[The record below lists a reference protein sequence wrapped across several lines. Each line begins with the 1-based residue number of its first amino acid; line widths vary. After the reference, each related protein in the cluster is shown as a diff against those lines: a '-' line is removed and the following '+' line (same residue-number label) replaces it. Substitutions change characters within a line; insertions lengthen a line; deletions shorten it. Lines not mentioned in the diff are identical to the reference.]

1 MQYPLF
7 QYFKLFTKLRYYIF
21 TRTKRQFVMYNR
33 RICISFSK
41 VMQTFLI
48 NEVYVQCIMHDL
60 CISFP
65 KMWERYRKDMQKKQ
79 NKKEICRVP
88 TRHIFCIMFSYEPR
102 NFFFL
107 LCFLCIIYAY
117 FTERDTWITFLVFH
131 LLVSSLF
138 PENLKVFL
146 KCVMMNFLRRL
157 LFWCI

>member
-1 MQYPLF
+1 
-7 QYFKLFTKLRYYIF
+7 
-21 TRTKRQFVMYNR
+21 MYNR

-48 NEVYVQCIMHDL
+48 NEVFVYCIMHDL

-65 KMWERYRKDMQKKQ
+65 KMWERYRKDMQKSK
-79 NKKEICRVP
+79 
-88 TRHIFCIMFSYEPR
+88 TRRKFVEFRRDILHNVSYEPR

-117 FTERDTWITFLVFH
+117 FAERDIRITFLVFH
-131 LLVSSLF
+131 LLVSSIF

-157 LFWCI
+157 PF